1 MDFKIKTICDKF
13 FLLMKADEMALLF
26 SIMDKM
32 EKQEEIK
39 MSLVKKKPTF
49 LSPVKLQESG
59 LAHLYREVCECGK
72 RRIIEQ
78 DDLQSLILSTKEF
91 APEKQENLSEK
102 ADNLFTIILL
112 ILTIVTM
119 IFLFIVRNL

>member
-1 MDFKIKTICDKF
+1 
-13 FLLMKADEMALLF
+13 MALLF

-39 MSLVKKKPTF
+39 MSLVKKAKKPTF

-91 APEKQENLSEK
+91 APEKQENVSEK

-119 IFLFIVRNL
+119 IFLFIVRNI

>member
-1 MDFKIKTICDKF
+1 MCDKF